1 MRWGFSW
8 PQQHPERHMSVT
20 GFDSKRPAARVKRTG
35 YGWFRYGQEKC
46 IFIQYIDIF
55 AARPVGDVVVP
66 PLRIVHILDRTI
78 TSAFRIYNKPYYIP
92 LSRFSFDM
100 VEILLNNYHCK
111 IIQFAAAI
119 SVVTLHFHN
128 PKHCDLEFVC
138 VFNCLNA
145 WPYNEVPKYMK
156 TIFVCKPVMAC
167 PSFRVAAINAD
178 RQFLSRVGS
187 EGPPLVKDWG

>member
-1 MRWGFSW
+1 MYIYTVYR
-8 PQQHPERHMSVT
+8 
-20 GFDSKRPAARVKRTG
+20 
-35 YGWFRYGQEKC
+35 YFRSSSCWRCRGTSIAYS
-46 IFIQYIDIF
+46 
-55 AARPVGDVVVP
+55 P
-66 PLRIVHILDRTI
+66 HIRQNN

-111 IIQFAAAI
+111 IIPFAAAI

-128 PKHCDLEFVC
+128 PKHCDLEFLC

-167 PSFRVAAINAD
+167 RSFRVAAINAD